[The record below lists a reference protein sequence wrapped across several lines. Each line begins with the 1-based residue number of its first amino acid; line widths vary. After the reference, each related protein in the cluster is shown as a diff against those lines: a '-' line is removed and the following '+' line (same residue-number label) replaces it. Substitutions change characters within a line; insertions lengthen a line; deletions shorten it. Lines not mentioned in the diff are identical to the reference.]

1 MNTEDTIYDSNEAT
15 MLDESAKTKEQPEV
29 APTKSGE
36 SASTGSQRG
45 MWRKVAVNGG
55 VGILFGAASSLFTSA
70 TIGGEEIV
78 TPNSPDSSS
87 SHGSSHSTSEIS
99 PIVDDQVSVATAVDD
114 DMSFSQ
120 AFAAAR
126 AEVGP
131 GGVFE
136 WHGNL
141 YGTYTAEEWDNM
153 SAEERDDYN
162 EHFAWTATE
171 SDSDNATAGVTDE
184 VEVIGHE
191 TTQPADYYIQPEGEA
206 QVYSDDTTD
215 GYTAEADVQVLGVV
229 HDTESGMNIA
239 SVQVDGQEAYLVDV
253 DGGEGFEYLAV
264 DANGDLQITEDE
276 IVDISDQ
283 NLSVDDLGGFTD
295 PDSNLY
301 ASNDN
306 IDYTNNDMPYEG

>member
-15 MLDESAKTKEQPEV
+15 TLDESAKTKEQPEV
-29 APTKSGE
+29 AATQTGE

-55 VGILFGAASSLFTSA
+55 VGILFGAAASLFTSA
-70 TIGGEEIV
+70 ATDGEEIV
-78 TPNSPDSSS
+78 TPDSPG
-87 SHGSSHSTSEIS
+87 SHGLSHPASETS
-99 PIVDDQVSVATAVDD
+99 PIVDDQISVATAVDD

-162 EHFAWTATE
+162 EHFAWAATG
-171 SDSDNATAGVTDE
+171 SDSGNATADATDE
-184 VEVIGHE
+184 VEVVGHE
-191 TTQPADYYIQPEGEA
+191 TVQPNDYDGMPEISPAEEMLNDNDY
-206 QVYSDDTTD
+206 VTETD
-215 GYTAEADVQVLGVV
+215 VEVLGVV

-239 SVQVDGQEAYLVDV
+239 NVQVDGQEAYLVDV
-253 DGGEGFEYLAV
+253 DGGEDFEYLAV
-264 DANGDLQITEDE
+264 DVNEDLQITEDE

-283 NLSVDDLGGFTD
+283 DLTVNDLGGFTD
-295 PDSNLY
+295 PNANLY